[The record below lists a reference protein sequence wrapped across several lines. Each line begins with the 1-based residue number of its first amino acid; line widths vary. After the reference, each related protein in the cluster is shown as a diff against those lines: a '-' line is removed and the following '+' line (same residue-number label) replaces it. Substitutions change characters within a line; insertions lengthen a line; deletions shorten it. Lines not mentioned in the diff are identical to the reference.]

1 MVHAVR
7 MGSSMRSVAAA
18 FGVSVGTVAL
28 WVARAQ
34 GQRLDRVDFADGKP
48 GRAANRLPART
59 ERRILRTRELLRT
72 SVLGEYG
79 AQAIAGALAERHP
92 NEPVPGRATIH
103 RVLVRH
109 GAIDSVQRQRRA
121 PPPKGWY
128 LPEVAQARAELDSFD
143 FIEDLKIANGPL
155 VSILTATSLH
165 GALANAWAM
174 TEPTAQH
181 TLERLLQRWRQD
193 GLPGYAQ
200 FDNDTVFQGT
210 HRFADSIG
218 RVIRL
223 CLALGVT
230 PVFAPPREPGFQN
243 AIEGFNALWQ
253 AKVWLRHRVAN
264 LDHLDHISAAYISAH
279 RTKTASR
286 ADAAPARQPV
296 PKTFALDLHAP
307 LRGSVVFIR
316 RTTDSG
322 SVNVLGR
329 QFAVDP
335 HWIRR
340 LVRCEVD
347 FTNHRVRFYALRRRE
362 PHDHPLL
369 AETSYIRH
377 DRPFQGKPQ
386 VFNERCTGV
395 Q

>member
-7 MGSSMRSVAAA
+7 TGTSMRSVALT

-28 WVARAQ
+28 WAGRAQ

-48 GRAANRLPART
+48 GRASNRLPAGM
-59 ERRILRTRELLRT
+59 ERRILRARAQLRT

-79 AQAIAGALAERHP
+79 AQAIALALAARHA
-92 NEPVPGRATIH
+92 NEQLPSRATIH
-103 RVLVRH
+103 RVLLRH
-109 GAIDSVQRQRRA
+109 GAIDSAHRQRRA

-128 LPEVAQARAELDSFD
+128 LPAVAQVSAELDSFD

-165 GALANAWAM
+165 GALADAWPM
-174 TEPTAQH
+174 TTPTAQH
-181 TLERLLQRWRQD
+181 TLERLLQRWQQD
-193 GLPGYAQ
+193 GLPHYAQ
-200 FDNDTVFQGT
+200 FDNDTIFQGT
-210 HRFADSIG
+210 HRFADSVG

-230 PVFAPPREPGFQN
+230 AVFAPPREPGFQN

-253 AKVWLRHRVAN
+253 AKVWQRHHVAN
-264 LDHLDHISAAYISAH
+264 PAHLDRLSAAYIAAY

-286 ADAAPARQPV
+286 ADAAPTRQALPSD
-296 PKTFALDLHAP
+296 FELDLHAP
-307 LRGSVVFIR
+307 LRGAAIFIR

-322 SVNVLGR
+322 SVTVLGR

-340 LVRCEVD
+340 LLRCEVD
-347 FTNHRVRFYALRRRE
+347 FTNSRIQFYALRRRD
-362 PHDHPLL
+362 PHDQPLL
-369 AETSYIRH
+369 HETTYFRH
-377 DRPFQGKPQ
+377 DRPFKGKPQ
-386 VFNERCTGV
+386 LFSER
-395 Q
+395 

>member
-28 WVARAQ
+28 WVERAR
-34 GQRLDRVDFADGKP
+34 GQRLDRVTFVDGKP
-48 GRAANRLPART
+48 GRATNRLPAVM
-59 ERRILRTRELLRT
+59 ERRILRAREQLRV

-79 AQAIAGALAERHP
+79 AEAIARVLAARPAHVR
-92 NEPVPGRATIH
+92 VPSRSTIH
-103 RVLVRH
+103 RVLLRH
-109 GAIDSVQRQRRA
+109 GAVDSVHRQRRA

-128 LPEVAQARAELDSFD
+128 LPEVAQAQAELDSFD

-165 GALANAWAM
+165 GALSDAWPM

-210 HRFADSIG
+210 HRFADSVG
-218 RVIRL
+218 RIIRL

-253 AKVWLRHRVAN
+253 AKVWRRHRVASIG
-264 LDHLDHISAAYISAH
+264 HLERISAAYVAAY
-279 RTKTASR
+279 RTKTATR
-286 ADAAPARQPV
+286 ADAAPAREVFP
-296 PKTFALDLHAP
+296 TDFEFDLNAP
-307 LRGSVVFIR
+307 LRGTVIFIR
-316 RTTDSG
+316 RTADSG
-322 SVNVLGR
+322 CVNVLGR
-329 QFAVDP
+329 QYPVNP

-340 LVRCEVD
+340 LLRCEVD
-347 FTNHRVRFYALRRRE
+347 FTRQRIRFYALRRRE
-362 PHDHPLL
+362 PHHHPLL
-369 AETSYIRH
+369 NETSYVRH
-377 DRPFQGKPQ
+377 DRPFKGKP
-386 VFNERCTGV
+386 
-395 Q
+395 